1 MSLVSVSAII
11 YALVSK
17 FVLHS
22 TVKGWTSMMILMT
35 LIGGTQLFC
44 MGIIGEYISRIMS
57 NVMNR
62 PDYLIEETNIE
73 IKNNNAQ

>member
-1 MSLVSVSAII
+1 
-11 YALVSK
+11 
-17 FVLHS
+17 
-22 TVKGWTSMMILMT
+22 MMILMT